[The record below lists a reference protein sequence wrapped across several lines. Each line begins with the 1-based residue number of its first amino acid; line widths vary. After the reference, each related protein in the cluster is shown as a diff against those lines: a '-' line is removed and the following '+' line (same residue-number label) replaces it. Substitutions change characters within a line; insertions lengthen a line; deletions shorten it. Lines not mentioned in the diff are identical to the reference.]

1 MSTFAKKVTSAVL
14 TSAIVLT
21 TAGST
26 AGVNAA
32 LMNQIDAANTLA
44 NQNVIVDQSTN
55 PSAYRLADTIQRKE
69 ALKVMM
75 KLSDKT
81 VSQGACTSPFA
92 DIKDTDWACKYA
104 VAALN
109 AGFIAKN
116 ATFRP
121 DDNVSKIEAL
131 KMVMKA
137 RGIEKDTTASDWR
150 AGYVNAAVNAKIAE
164 SFSDYNTAATR

>member
-26 AGVNAA
+26 AGVSAA
-32 LMNQIDAANTLA
+32 LMSQIDAANTLA
-44 NQNVIVDQSTN
+44 TNGVIVDQSSN
-55 PSAYRLADTIQRKE
+55 VSAYRLADTIQRKE

-81 VSQGACTSPFA
+81 VSQGACTSPFSDIA
-92 DIKDTDWACKYA
+92 DSDWACKYA
-104 VAALN
+104 VAALD
-109 AGFIAKN
+109 AGFIAGN
-116 ATFRP
+116 AKFRP

-137 RGIEKDTTASDWR
+137 RDIAKSDTSDWR
-150 AGYVNAAVNAKIAE
+150 AAYVEGAVAAEIAE
-164 SFSDYNTAATR
+164 SFSDYNTSATR